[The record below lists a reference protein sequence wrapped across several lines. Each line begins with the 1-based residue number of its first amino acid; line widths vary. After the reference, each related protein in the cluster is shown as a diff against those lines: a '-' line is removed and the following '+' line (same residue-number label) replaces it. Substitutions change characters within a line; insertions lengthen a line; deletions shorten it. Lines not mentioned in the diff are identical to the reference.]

1 MESGLPANLCTTPIR
16 SVTNAYTTKRRR
28 VSLAAVDL
36 KSELLAEPSSAT
48 LRLQPTGDRF
58 IPCPSD
64 SQVPLNTTPRTRRIA
79 NVFGLT
85 DDKVYKFGNLNASA
99 GDSSE
104 YNHLR
109 SNFLQL
115 LTTYPKVSPT
125 SCVANLGSRKQ
136 FILALDGPG
145 VPSDPFAYPLTWSR
159 RNLIAV
165 ACGKDVYYQDLDSRV
180 ISHLCKITKNSHGRP
195 TSVQWA
201 DESPTDIAVGTT
213 LGSIQLWNSE
223 TQKVIHEWRDE
234 GWDAVGGMDWR
245 GSVLAAGLD
254 GGAIEFYDSRDWHTA
269 NRLEMHRSK
278 VHGVKWSPEGNYL
291 ASSDQQGV
299 VYIWD
304 VRAGKNLSDSRRM
317 GGRIKHG
324 APVKA
329 LSWCPWQPDL
339 LATGSTYPDGKIR
352 VFTVKSTTPIPQP
365 LQVISLN
372 TAVTSLQWSPHSKE
386 LLSTHGTAWD
396 PKAPRSASGRPVA
409 VHTSLAN
416 SITVHSYPSY
426 RRLLSVS
433 AHTGAVGHSCLSPD
447 GTMIFTICPSEEAMK
462 MWKVW
467 SAPERPVRKASSWD
481 RFSIR

>member
-1 MESGLPANLCTTPIR
+1 MA
-16 SVTNAYTTKRRR
+16 
-28 VSLAAVDL
+28 
-36 KSELLAEPSSAT
+36 
-48 LRLQPTGDRF
+48 QGDRF

-64 SQVPLNTTPRTRRIA
+64 SQVPLNATPRTRRIA

-85 DDKVYKFGNLNASA
+85 DDKVLKFGDLNASA

-115 LTTYPKVSPT
+115 LTTHPKVSPT

-195 TSVQWA
+195 TSVQWSE
-201 DESPTDIAVGTT
+201 ESPADIAVGTT
-213 LGSIQLWNSE
+213 LGSVQLWSSE
-223 TQKVIHEWRDE
+223 TKKVIHEWRDE

-245 GSVLAAGLD
+245 GNVLAAGLD
-254 GGAIEFYDSRDWHTA
+254 GGAIEFYDSRDLHAT

-304 VRAGKNLSDSRRM
+304 IRAGKSLSDSKRM

-324 APVKA
+324 APVKVSFAQFWLA
-329 LSWCPWQPDL
+329 LSAHPPL
-339 LATGSTYPDGKIR
+339 SRRYHGVPGSQT
-352 VFTVKSTTPIPQP
+352 SSPQARRT
-365 LQVISLN
+365 Q
-372 TAVTSLQWSPHSKE
+372 TA
-386 LLSTHGTAWD
+386 
-396 PKAPRSASGRPVA
+396 R
-409 VHTSLAN
+409 
-416 SITVHSYPSY
+416 Y
-426 RRLLSVS
+426 
-433 AHTGAVGHSCLSPD
+433 
-447 GTMIFTICPSEEAMK
+447 
-462 MWKVW
+462 
-467 SAPERPVRKASSWD
+467 ASS
-481 RFSIR
+481 RSNPRRPSRARSRSSA

>member
-1 MESGLPANLCTTPIR
+1 M
-16 SVTNAYTTKRRR
+16 
-28 VSLAAVDL
+28 
-36 KSELLAEPSSAT
+36 
-48 LRLQPTGDRF
+48 
-58 IPCPSD
+58 
-64 SQVPLNTTPRTRRIA
+64 
-79 NVFGLT
+79 
-85 DDKVYKFGNLNASA
+85 
-99 GDSSE
+99 
-104 YNHLR
+104 
-109 SNFLQL
+109 
-115 LTTYPKVSPT
+115 
-125 SCVANLGSRKQ
+125 ANLGSRKQ

-223 TQKVIHEWRDE
+223 TKKVIHEWRDE

-304 VRAGKNLSDSRRM
+304 VRAGKNLSDSKRM

-324 APVKA
+324 APVKVSFTQLWRA
-329 LSWCPWQPDL
+329 FPAHPPLSRRCRG
-339 LATGSTYPDGKIR
+339 ARGSQT
-352 VFTVKSTTPIPQP
+352 FSPQARRT
-365 LQVISLN
+365 Q
-372 TAVTSLQWSPHSKE
+372 TA
-386 LLSTHGTAWD
+386 
-396 PKAPRSASGRPVA
+396 R
-409 VHTSLAN
+409 
-416 SITVHSYPSY
+416 Y
-426 RRLLSVS
+426 
-433 AHTGAVGHSCLSPD
+433 
-447 GTMIFTICPSEEAMK
+447 
-462 MWKVW
+462 
-467 SAPERPVRKASSWD
+467 ASS
-481 RFSIR
+481 RSSPRRPSRSRSRSSA

>member
-1 MESGLPANLCTTPIR
+1 MLKFADHNPG
-16 SVTNAYTTKRRR
+16 
-28 VSLAAVDL
+28 AA
-36 KSELLAEPSSAT
+36 
-48 LRLQPTGDRF
+48 
-58 IPCPSD
+58 
-64 SQVPLNTTPRTRRIA
+64 
-79 NVFGLT
+79 
-85 DDKVYKFGNLNASA
+85 
-99 GDSSE
+99 DSSE

-109 SNFLQL
+109 NNFSQL
-115 LTTYPKVSPT
+115 LTTQTKVSPT
-125 SCVANLGSRKQ
+125 SCLANLGSRKQ

-145 VPSDPFAYPLTWSR
+145 VPGDPFAYPLTWSK

-195 TSVQWA
+195 TSVQWSNQTST
-201 DESPTDIAVGTT
+201 EIAVGTT
-213 LGSIQLWNSE
+213 LGSIQLWSSE
-223 TQKVIHEWRDE
+223 TREVIQEWRDE
-234 GWDAVGGMDWR
+234 GWEAVGGMDWR
-245 GSVLAAGLD
+245 DNVLAVGLD
-254 GGAIEFYDSRDWHTA
+254 GGAIEFYDTRDVYAA

-278 VHGVKWSPEGNYL
+278 VHGVKWSPNGNYL

-304 VRAGKNLSDSRRM
+304 VRAGKYLSDSKRM

-324 APVKA
+324 APVKVSRPTFFFVPSPHLSNNKA

-352 VFTVKSTTPIPQP
+352 VFTVKSTNPIPQP
-365 LQVISLN
+365 IQTISLN

-386 LLSTHGTAWD
+386 LLSTHGTSWD
-396 PKAPRSASGRPVA
+396 PKAPKTVTGRPVA
-409 VHTSLAN
+409 VHTPLAN

-426 RRLLSVS
+426 RRLLSVG

-447 GTMIFTICPSEEAMK
+447 GTMVFTICPSEEAMK

-467 SAPERPVRKASSWD
+467 SAPERPSRKASSWD